1 MRPAIS
7 ELGKQFLRDDVAA
20 DAVLTAILNNPY
32 AVAMRQEIWVDVPA
46 TASRPAMRISVVR
59 SPAPEF
65 D

>member
-7 ELGKQFLRDDVAA
+7 ERGKQLMKDDLAL
-20 DAVLTAILNNPY
+20 DAVITAILNNPD
-32 AVAMRQEIWVDVPA
+32 AVAMRQEIIVDIPA
-46 TASRPAMRISVVR
+46 TTSRPALRISVVR

>member
-7 ELGKQFLRDDVAA
+7 ERGKQLLRDDVAA

-32 AVAMRQEIWVDVPA
+32 AVAMRQEIIVDVPA
-46 TASRPAMRISVVR
+46 TASRPAFRISVVR
-59 SPAPEF
+59 SPAPEI